1 MNQSKLNLMRNS
13 KMYRLGTQMGVV
25 EIIKAESIN
34 TEKVRFVYITDYTAL
49 SNTTK
54 IECAVSK
61 NYFK

>member
-1 MNQSKLNLMRNS
+1 MRNS
-13 KMYRLGTQMGVV
+13 KMYRQGTQMGVV